1 MPAVSLG
8 VRGLLLACHVT
19 ITLGCHH
26 AMDINASCPVLMC
39 TRHHPAQQQY
49 PAVPPSSAVVPAVPP
64 SSAAVPSCPTQLSS
78 STQLSHPAQQQYPA
92 VPPSSAAVPSCP
104 TQLSSSTQLSHP
116 AQQQYPA
123 VPLSSAPHP
132 QAVQREEQGRQLVA
146 SCEAELVAVRQ
157 KLRSQLAQR
166 PAVAGGRWAAA

>member
-1 MPAVSLG
+1 MNLQQKNHDVRVGTLCHPGGGRGEGRG
-8 VRGLLLACHVT
+8 VRGLLLACCVT
-19 ITLGCHH
+19 GGEGAAACMPCHH
-26 AMDINASCPVLMC
+26 NTWL
-39 TRHHPAQQQY
+39 
-49 PAVPPSSAVVPAVPP
+49 
-64 SSAAVPSCPTQLSS
+64 PSCHGHQRKLPSP
-78 STQLSHPAQQQYPA
+78 HVHAP
-92 VPPSSAAVPSCP
+92 PPSSAAVPSCP